1 MIDTQLVAVLPVV
14 LQQLSPIQ
22 LLQHLE
28 LIQVALLT
36 ILLIARV
43 FFRLSLLLVEYLDL
57 AKFFTQ
63 ALTRQL
69 DQLVTLLV
77 MFTKFLVSFF
87 FDFKFDRHNIRSR
100 LKRL

>member
-1 MIDTQLVAVLPVV
+1 MINTQLVAALPVV

-22 LLQHLE
+22 FLQHLE
-28 LIQVALLT
+28 QILVALLT

-63 ALTRQL
+63 ALMRQL

-77 MFTKFLVSFF
+77 MFTKFLVSFN
-87 FDFKFDRHNIRSR
+87 FDLSLIDII
-100 LKRL
+100 

>member
-22 LLQHLE
+22 PLQHLE
-28 LIQVALLT
+28 LILVALLT

-57 AKFFTQ
+57 AKFFTL

-77 MFTKFLVSFF
+77 MFTKFLVSFN
-87 FDFKFDRHNIRSR
+87 FDLSLIDII
-100 LKRL
+100 